1 MLLFKLVKCTNSLIK
16 KAFGKFYARP
26 VVTHTIGIAELAEHM
41 ASHNTPFSAGTIRG
55 ILTDMVVCVR
65 ELVMQNVAVKIEN
78 LAIFSIGIRPKKG
91 ADSEEEFSVANHIDG
106 VRLRARAT
114 GKFSNNQLDLEAT
127 LKNVKELTKKKGK
140 TSDTG
145 SDTGSDTVQILE
157 IKGQARIP
165 EIKGQARTLIPVRWA
180 SRERRE
186 LKEENR
192 AK

>member
-1 MLLFKLVKCTNSLIK
+1 MLLFKLVKCANSLIK

-145 SDTGSDTVQILE
+145 SDTGSGTGSDTGSDTGNQGAGSDTGNQGAGSDTDS
-157 IKGQARIP
+157 GQM
-165 EIKGQARTLIPVRWA
+165 GL
-180 SRERRE
+180 
-186 LKEENR
+186 
-192 AK
+192 

>member
-140 TSDTG
+140 TSDMG
-145 SDTGSDTVQILE
+145 SDTGSDTASDTGNQGAGSDTGNQGSGSDTDS
-157 IKGQARIP
+157 GQM
-165 EIKGQARTLIPVRWA
+165 GL
-180 SRERRE
+180 
-186 LKEENR
+186 
-192 AK
+192 

>member
-1 MLLFKLVKCTNSLIK
+1 
-16 KAFGKFYARP
+16 
-26 VVTHTIGIAELAEHM
+26 
-41 ASHNTPFSAGTIRG
+41 
-55 ILTDMVVCVR
+55 
-65 ELVMQNVAVKIEN
+65 MQNVAVKIEN

-145 SDTGSDTVQILE
+145 SDTGSGTGSDTGSDTGNQGAGSDTGNQGSGSDTDS
-157 IKGQARIP
+157 GQM
-165 EIKGQARTLIPVRWA
+165 GL
-180 SRERRE
+180 
-186 LKEENR
+186 
-192 AK
+192 

>member
-145 SDTGSDTVQILE
+145 SDTGSGTGSDTGSGTGSDTGSDTGNQGAGSDTDS
-157 IKGQARIP
+157 GQM
-165 EIKGQARTLIPVRWA
+165 GL
-180 SRERRE
+180 
-186 LKEENR
+186 
-192 AK
+192 

>member
-1 MLLFKLVKCTNSLIK
+1 M
-16 KAFGKFYARP
+16 
-26 VVTHTIGIAELAEHM
+26 THTIGIAELAEHM

-145 SDTGSDTVQILE
+145 SDTGSGTGSDTGSDTGNQGAGSDTGNQGSGSDTDS
-157 IKGQARIP
+157 GQM
-165 EIKGQARTLIPVRWA
+165 GL
-180 SRERRE
+180 
-186 LKEENR
+186 
-192 AK
+192 

>member
-145 SDTGSDTVQILE
+145 SYTGSDTGSDTGSNTGNQGAGSDTGNQGAGSDTGNQGSGNTDS
-157 IKGQARIP
+157 GQM
-165 EIKGQARTLIPVRWA
+165 GL
-180 SRERRE
+180 
-186 LKEENR
+186 
-192 AK
+192 

>member
-1 MLLFKLVKCTNSLIK
+1 MLLFKLVKCANSLIK

-145 SDTGSDTVQILE
+145 SDTGNQGAGSDTDS
-157 IKGQARIP
+157 GQM
-165 EIKGQARTLIPVRWA
+165 GL
-180 SRERRE
+180 
-186 LKEENR
+186 
-192 AK
+192 

>member
-1 MLLFKLVKCTNSLIK
+1 MLLFKLVKCANNLIK
-16 KAFGKFYARP
+16 EAFGKFYARP

-127 LKNVKELTKKKGK
+127 LKNVKELTKKKSK
-140 TSDTG
+140 TSDTGAGTG
-145 SDTGSDTVQILE
+145 SDTGSNTGGDTGANTGSDTGNQGSGNTDS
-157 IKGQARIP
+157 GQV
-165 EIKGQARTLIPVRWA
+165 GL
-180 SRERRE
+180 
-186 LKEENR
+186 
-192 AK
+192 

>member
-1 MLLFKLVKCTNSLIK
+1 MLLFKLVKCANSLIK

-55 ILTDMVVCVR
+55 ILTAMVVCVR

-127 LKNVKELTKKKGK
+127 LKNVKDLTKKKESK
-140 TSDTG
+140 TPGSDPGTDSGSNTG
-145 SDTGSDTVQILE
+145 SDSGNQSGSDSGNQS
-157 IKGQARIP
+157 GSDS
-165 EIKGQARTLIPVRWA
+165 G
-180 SRERRE
+180 
-186 LKEENR
+186 KEQGSDSGDVGL
-192 AK
+192 